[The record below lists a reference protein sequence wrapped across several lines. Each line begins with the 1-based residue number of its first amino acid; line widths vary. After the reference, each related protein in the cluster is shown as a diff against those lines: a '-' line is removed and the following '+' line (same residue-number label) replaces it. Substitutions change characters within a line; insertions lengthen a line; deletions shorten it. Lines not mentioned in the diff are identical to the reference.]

1 MRDVSIMYKE
11 IAGNTLIAK
20 IRTYNLYTENR

>member
-1 MRDVSIMYKE
+1 MRDVSIMCKE
-11 IAGNTLIAK
+11 IVVNTLFAK

>member
-11 IAGNTLIAK
+11 IIVNTLFAK
-20 IRTYNLYTENR
+20 IRIYNLYTESR

>member
-11 IAGNTLIAK
+11 IAGNTLFEK

>member
-1 MRDVSIMYKE
+1 MHDASIMYKE
-11 IAGNTLIAK
+11 IVVNTLFAK